1 MKTNTETEEI
11 LTCPLC
17 GKGTLVESG
26 SGYSCNYFK
35 TIDDK
40 CTFTIYKTYFKKP
53 ITPDILK
60 QLVDHGETE
69 IFDDL
74 LTKDDRLFSASLII
88 KDGTVQPNFKPH
100 YLKHPCPKCG
110 GKIVLNKIGYS
121 CENFFTESK
130 CDFNISYEIGGV
142 KISQSIAET
151 ILSGKK
157 TDFFT
162 FLNRHSV
169 PFQSCLR
176 IINNNVAFDSF
187 VCLCP
192 KCGGNIRT
200 GTKAYNCSNQNNEEI
215 KCDFHIWNEMYG
227 RTISPSEVAVL
238 CSHKITDVLN
248 DFSKKNGNEKFSA
261 KIIID
266 KDFKVKLIN
275 E

>member
-1 MKTNTETEEI
+1 MTTITENEI
-11 LTCPLC
+11 KLACPIC
-17 GKGTLVESG
+17 GKGVLVESG
-26 SGYSCNYFK
+26 SGFSCNYFK
-35 TIDDK
+35 TIEDK

-53 ITPDILK
+53 ITPEILQ
-60 QLVDHGETE
+60 QLVDRGETE

-88 KDGTVQPNFKPH
+88 KDGIVQPNFKPH
-100 YLKHPCPKCG
+100 YLKYPCPKCE
-110 GKIVLNKIGYS
+110 GKIILNKIGYS

-130 CDFNISYEIGGV
+130 CDFNISYNIGGV
-142 KISQSIAET
+142 KISQAVAET

-157 TDFFT
+157 TEFFT

-176 IINNNVAFDSF
+176 LVNNTLVFDSF

-192 KCGGNIRT
+192 KCGGNIKT
-200 GTKAYNCSNQNNEEI
+200 GTKAYNCSNQNNEEK

-227 RTISPSEVAVL
+227 RIISPTEVAEL
-238 CSHKITDVLN
+238 CANKTTDLLSG
-248 DFSKKNGNEKFSA
+248 FSKKNGVEKFSA

-266 KDFKVKLIN
+266 KDFKVKLLN